1 MRAGDATVRDQMPK
15 SRAILAA
22 LFRHWGNALRYDAR
36 ETVLK
41 GAPDDWPRD
50 PRALA
55 SLDAADAACVP
66 FDHDELYRGVGLV
79 ARTEDGGARI
89 AELLDAC
96 KDIATPYRRDR
107 EGLFKALIRK
117 LLRVYKDAVFA
128 LLDKH
133 LPLVI
138 VDEAHN
144 WKNKKNGYRGFG
156 RFIGPRTRRL
166 LLLTATPFQLRPAE
180 MLNLLELG
188 DDLMPAPSYL
198 ASEKVREDA
207 RRFRDHEVRPA
218 VERAAAQSRRMARA
232 WARLG
237 EQVTVDTLAAVWSD
251 PALVAARDAL
261 ESLAEEV
268 GALDPARMQRLI
280 DGAVAGIDPA
290 VRTFFR
296 EALAVYALNRDVSH
310 ELGRLVIRHRRRTDH
325 RLVRVGAEL
334 TQPVADLAE
343 RPGRSVLHAAP
354 GVDVRGDG
362 ELPHYLLMRAVAEM
376 KGQGRTALG
385 SDLTGC
391 YSTLLHSADGQGLQR
406 RLAGNP
412 VGQAYVE
419 LLLELVDADQD
430 PAHPKVRAVVDQVVE
445 SWRAGEKT
453 LVFCFRTNTAQRLQD
468 ILKGRLEAELDARR
482 QRCLGGEAAWKAL
495 RSRLT
500 ARNRDLIGIGLD
512 RVLWSLAVARPDGA
526 SLDPRALALTDDDL
540 EALAACFVRHGID
553 PREEHPDRVFLH
565 RAHEHVVA
573 RRLLGSQ
580 RWPAPVAALLTA
592 MADPS
597 WVEHAYGL
605 PGEVDDDSASTDRS
619 VTDERGVHFRYPV
632 VVEDPPAADVA
643 AVVSALRDRRARARQ
658 QGQTSML
665 DAYVEAPNLW
675 LGLEP
680 GSLSPRVSRLHAQL
694 AAITFDDE
702 LALAERREVMQ
713 ALRRAV
719 FRESMLLRMLPD
731 RDDRGADRWD
741 TLLVDAFFRPL
752 PGQREGVADRV
763 VTFLEDLRGASGRAH
778 DPETPR
784 GALLDATRQKEDH
797 VALVSGSTKQQTRD
811 RRFTGFNTP
820 LLPEVMVCTSVGQE
834 GIDLHRH
841 CRNVIHYD
849 LAWNPAVVEQRT
861 GRVDRIGSKAF
872 RERALKNDAAF
883 LEIALPYLAG
893 TYDERMYAELRIR
906 AQIFEV
912 LTGGDVTADDVTG
925 SDEAGAE
932 AQGQPA
938 DAGLPIVSLPPGM
951 IEALRVKLE
960 VYEPSGPEDEA
971 LCCGDQHDRRRQV
984 TVAPP
989 SRWVYGCKHDC
1000 YFCKPRGSRA
1010 WRANQAGAR
1019 GRRPVAAGAR
1029 QPGGAQCDGRVEV
1042 RAGAREPHLSDAH
1055 PPCARPWHAPRV
1067 LPAPGGGRAPTARV
1081 PEASVTSEEAAGTRR
1096 GRCPRPGG
1104 ALPGG
1109 DRPLPRAAGPPVPG
1123 SRGGT

>member
-1 MRAGDATVRDQMPK
+1 M
-15 SRAILAA
+15 
-22 LFRHWGNALRYDAR
+22 
-36 ETVLK
+36 
-41 GAPDDWPRD
+41 
-50 PRALA
+50 
-55 SLDAADAACVP
+55 
-66 FDHDELYRGVGLV
+66 
-79 ARTEDGGARI
+79 
-89 AELLDAC
+89 
-96 KDIATPYRRDR
+96 
-107 EGLFKALIRK
+107 
-117 LLRVYKDAVFA
+117 
-128 LLDKH
+128 
-133 LPLVI
+133 
-138 VDEAHN
+138 
-144 WKNKKNGYRGFG
+144 
-156 RFIGPRTRRL
+156 
-166 LLLTATPFQLRPAE
+166 
-180 MLNLLELG
+180 
-188 DDLMPAPSYL
+188 
-198 ASEKVREDA
+198 
-207 RRFRDHEVRPA
+207 
-218 VERAAAQSRRMARA
+218 
-232 WARLG
+232 
-237 EQVTVDTLAAVWSD
+237 
-251 PALVAARDAL
+251 
-261 ESLAEEV
+261 
-268 GALDPARMQRLI
+268 
-280 DGAVAGIDPA
+280 
-290 VRTFFR
+290 
-296 EALAVYALNRDVSH
+296 
-310 ELGRLVIRHRRRTDH
+310 
-325 RLVRVGAEL
+325 
-334 TQPVADLAE
+334 
-343 RPGRSVLHAAP
+343 
-354 GVDVRGDG
+354 
-362 ELPHYLLMRAVAEM
+362 
-376 KGQGRTALG
+376 
-385 SDLTGC
+385 
-391 YSTLLHSADGQGLQR
+391 
-406 RLAGNP
+406 
-412 VGQAYVE
+412 E

-925 SDEAGAE
+925 SDEGGAE
-932 AQGQPA
+932 AQGKPA
-938 DAGLPIVSLPPGM
+938 DAGLPIVSLPPAM

-971 LCCGDQHDRRRQV
+971 LML
-984 TVAPP
+984 
-989 SRWVYGCKHDC
+989 
-1000 YFCKPRGSRA
+1000 
-1010 WRANQAGAR
+1010 
-1019 GRRPVAAGAR
+1019 RRPA
-1029 QPGGAQCDGRVEV
+1029 
-1042 RAGAREPHLSDAH
+1042 
-1055 PPCARPWHAPRV
+1055 
-1067 LPAPGGGRAPTARV
+1067 
-1081 PEASVTSEEAAGTRR
+1081 
-1096 GRCPRPGG
+1096 
-1104 ALPGG
+1104 
-1109 DRPLPRAAGPPVPG
+1109 
-1123 SRGGT
+1123 